1 MTPPISLTAISP
13 VDGRYADKC
22 AALRPL
28 FGEAGLIRQRVRV
41 EARWLQALVS
51 EARLPELQGLPT
63 SANEVLEQLAAGI
76 DDAGAEEVK
85 RIEKTTNHD
94 VKAVEYYVKKRLG
107 EVETWRGRSEFV
119 HFACTS
125 EDINN
130 LSYALM
136 LKEARDS
143 VLLPR
148 LSQLIER
155 LRSLAHQHAAVPMMS
170 RTHGQPATPTTLGKE
185 IANFVHRLRH
195 AHATLQAVRIS
206 GKMNGAVGNLNAHVV
221 AYPRVD
227 WLRVSQ
233 RFVESLGLT
242 WNAYTTQIEPHDWIA
257 EYFDA
262 LARANTI
269 LIDLCR
275 DFWGYI
281 SLGYFKQKVIA
292 GEVGSSTMPHKV
304 NPIDFENG
312 EGNLGLANA
321 VLRFLSEK
329 LPVSRW
335 QRDLTDSTVL
345 RNVGVGVSH
354 AFIAWQAIERGLD
367 RIDVDHERMA
377 AELDANWELLAEPIQ
392 TVMRRYAVENA
403 YEQLKALTRGQRL
416 SATAARAFITS
427 LSIPE
432 AAKKELLGLTPATY
446 LGVAEQ
452 LARDI

>member
-1 MTPPISLTAISP
+1 MTPLTSLTAISP
-13 VDGRYADKC
+13 IDGRYADKC

-28 FGEAGLIRQRVRV
+28 FSEAGLIRQRVRV
-41 EARWLQALVS
+41 EARWLHALVS

-63 SANEVLEQLAAGI
+63 SALAVLEQLAAGI
-76 DDAGAEEVK
+76 DEAAAAEVK
-85 RIEKTTNHD
+85 RIEKQTNHD
-94 VKAVEYYVKKRLG
+94 VKAVEYYVKSRLG
-107 EVETWRGRSEFV
+107 QVDAWRGRSEFV

-136 LKEARDS
+136 LKEARDT

-155 LRSLAHQHAAVPMMS
+155 LRSLAHTHAAVPMMS

-185 IANFVHRLRH
+185 VANFVHRLRH
-195 AHATLQAVRIS
+195 ARATLSAVGIS

-221 AYPRVD
+221 AYPQID

-233 RFVESLGLT
+233 RFVESLELT

-262 LARANTI
+262 LARVNTI

-321 VLRFLSEK
+321 MLRFLAEK

-335 QRDLTDSTVL
+335 QRDLTDSTAL

-354 AFIAWQAIERGLD
+354 AFVAWQAIERGLD
-367 RIDVDHERMA
+367 RIDVDAERMA
-377 AELDANWELLAEPIQ
+377 ADLDANWELLAEPIQ
-392 TVMRRYAVENA
+392 TVMRRYGVENA
-403 YEQLKALTRGQRL
+403 YEQLKTLTRGQRL
-416 SATAARAFITS
+416 APAAAREFIAT
-427 LSIPE
+427 LAIPE
-432 AAKKELLGLTPATY
+432 AAKNELLALTPATY
-446 LGVAEQ
+446 VGVAAR
-452 LARDI
+452 LAREI